1 MVGGPFRLTT
11 RDSPLCRQELFAPSS
26 DHRSEERGIV
36 VVAAACCPEFSSRIA
51 LMYSAGN
58 CKVSIGAL
66 RPMNRA
72 ISPTHALQLYS
83 TACHSGEFFC
93 RSLI

>member
-1 MVGGPFRLTT
+1 MVGGLSYLTT
-11 RDSPLCRQELFAPSS
+11 RQSTLCPQESFAPSS
-26 DHRSEERGIV
+26 DYRSEDRGIV

-72 ISPTHALQLYS
+72 ISPTQALQLYN
-83 TACHSGEFFC
+83 TACQSGEFFC
-93 RSLI
+93 RSLM